1 MSALHSSS
9 PSWPQTATEAIALQG
24 RLATQVELQDRLPNI
39 QVVAG
44 VDVAYQE
51 HSDQLVASA
60 VLLNAHTL
68 DIIEHVIIHDTAT
81 FPYIPG
87 LFSFRELPPL
97 IKALKG
103 LSSPP
108 DLVVCDAQGLAHPRR
123 FGLACHLGVLLDIPS
138 IGCSKTRLIG
148 TELTPA
154 EARGSRTDLIDGGEV
169 VGATLRTQDSTKPV
183 YVSTGH
189 RISLA
194 TACNWVLRLCTRYRL
209 PETTRAADQLV
220 KAAMKQHIAAV
231 DNNQGRADT
240 L

>member
-1 MSALHSSS
+1 MSAHY
-9 PSWPQTATEAIALQG
+9 PSTPAWPQTASEAITLQTH
-24 RLATQVELQDRLPNI
+24 LATQVEQQDRLPNI

-44 VDVAYQE
+44 VDVAYQK
-51 HSDQLVASA
+51 DNDLLVASA
-60 VLLNAHTL
+60 VLLNAQTL
-68 DIIEHVIIHDTAT
+68 DIIEHVTIHDTAS

-103 LSSPP
+103 LSTPP
-108 DLVVCDAQGLAHPRR
+108 DLVVCDAQGRAHPRR
-123 FGLACHLGVLLDIPS
+123 FGLACHLGVLLDLPS
-138 IGCSKTRLIG
+138 IGCGKTRLIG
-148 TELTPA
+148 TEHTPA
-154 EARGSRTDLIDGGEV
+154 KARGSYTKLIDDDEI
-169 VGATLRTQDSTKPV
+169 VGATLRTQDATKPV
-183 YVSTGH
+183 YVSIGH

-220 KAAMKQHIAAV
+220 KASLKQHTADI
-231 DNNQGRADT
+231 DNSPGRADT